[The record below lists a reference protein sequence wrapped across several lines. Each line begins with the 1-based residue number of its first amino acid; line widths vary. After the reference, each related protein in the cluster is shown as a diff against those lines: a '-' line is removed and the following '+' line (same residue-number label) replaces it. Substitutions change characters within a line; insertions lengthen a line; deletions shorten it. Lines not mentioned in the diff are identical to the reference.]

1 MIQRLSTLV
10 RTSLF
15 VLFLFSL
22 SLPGSTQEKRG
33 RESKEVLIQS
43 LFEAD
48 NESQLNDAIEAAEAG
63 GVARQVT
70 LEARFLFLVDQ
81 EDCAAVA
88 ALGPLLEAQKKSFRI
103 DDSVI
108 FSVPEEFYSIIEY
121 CFALEALQ
129 KGKLTGFENHIKE
142 AFWLSPRQ
150 ATAFAP
156 HIDRLRREQALAG
169 IQINLGQ
176 SYVRQADEKKVVLNS
191 LIRDRDYLVMHF
203 WSPWSTESEAYLP
216 DFLAMVETLEAH
228 KIPVTSI
235 LIEPDNEAVVEARKF
250 CAKLV
255 PQKTG
260 DWIVDNSKQ
269 SLARKL
275 RVLELPTITIL
286 QRDGSVLFSGHPS
299 EQLLWS
305 TLKKIDSKLERPRVR
320 PTP

>member
-1 MIQRLSTLV
+1 MV
-10 RTSLF
+10 RTSLS
-15 VLFLFSL
+15 VLLLISL
-22 SLPGSTQEKRG
+22 SLPGPSQEIRG
-33 RESKEVLIQS
+33 QGHREVLIQN

-48 NESQLNDAIEAAEAG
+48 NESKLNDAIRAAEAG
-63 GVARQVT
+63 GLARQVT

-81 EDCAAVA
+81 EDFAAVA
-88 ALGPLLEAQKKSFRI
+88 ALGPVLDEQKESFRI

-108 FSVPEEFYSIIEY
+108 FSVPEEFFSIIEY

-129 KGKLTGFENHIKE
+129 KGELTEFENHIKE

-156 HIDRLRREQALAG
+156 HIDRLRREQALASLKV
-169 IQINLGQ
+169 NLDQ
-176 SYVRQADEKKVVLNS
+176 VYMRQADEKKVLLRTLFGAS
-191 LIRDRDYLVMHF
+191 DYLVMHF

-216 DFLAMVETLEAH
+216 DFLAMVETLGTH

-235 LIEPDNEAVVEARKF
+235 LIEPDNEALSEARKF
-250 CAKLV
+250 CAELMPGK
-255 PQKTG
+255 PG
-260 DWIVDNSKQ
+260 DWVVDNSKQ

-299 EQLLWS
+299 EKLLWS
-305 TLKKIDSKLERPRVR
+305 TLKKVDPKLERPRIK